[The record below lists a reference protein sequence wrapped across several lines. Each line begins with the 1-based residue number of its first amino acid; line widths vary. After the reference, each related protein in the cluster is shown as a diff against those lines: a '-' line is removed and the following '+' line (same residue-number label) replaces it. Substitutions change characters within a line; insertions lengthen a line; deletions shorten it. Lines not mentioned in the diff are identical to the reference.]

1 MNFSFKMSELK
12 AIRRE
17 QNALKLSM
25 WMEIGFAVLEVFV
38 ALITNSQAVL
48 MDAVCD
54 SAETITAIV
63 SLKLVPLLYK
73 PITERRPFG
82 YAQVETWFLVIKVF
96 MLLAVAVGLIVSNV
110 QIILQ
115 GGRHVDFSIIAV
127 GAVRTGYRH

>member
-54 SAETITAIV
+54 
-63 SLKLVPLLYK
+63 
-73 PITERRPFG
+73 
-82 YAQVETWFLVIKVF
+82 
-96 MLLAVAVGLIVSNV
+96 
-110 QIILQ
+110 
-115 GGRHVDFSIIAV
+115 
-127 GAVRTGYRH
+127 